1 VRPEDALEFSE
12 SFGTIGAGWYRQVA
26 WAESQGI
33 PRALG
38 LTTREWVERFV
49 GGYVKLALEDRR
61 EAVLELAAEG
71 RSQRQIADV
80 LGVDHATV
88 NRDLGAFAP
97 PEPEPEHEVGA
108 DAPPEPEII
117 EPGDPADRAALDAA
131 VAALSALRSKSPS
144 AMAASV
150 PPSYVA
156 RTRAELK
163 RIHQWTGALIRELD
177 RR

>member
-33 PRALG
+33 PKALG
-38 LTTREWVERFV
+38 LTTREWVEKFV

-61 EAVLELAAEG
+61 GAVKELVSEG

-80 LGVDHATV
+80 IGVDEATV
-88 NRDLGAFAP
+88 RRDVAAFA
-97 PEPEPEHEVGA
+97 A
-108 DAPPEPEII
+108 PEPEIEHDVAAFAAPEPEVI
-117 EPGDPADRAALDAA
+117 ELGDPKDRAALVA
-131 VAALSALRSKSPS
+131 VMTTLSAMRSTPPA

-150 PPSYVA
+150 PSSRVPG
-156 RTRAELK
+156 TRAELK

-177 RR
+177 QR